1 MEYSR
6 KEMIEFLLAVG
17 ERTEE
22 ELNEESNYALLDMC
36 LYEIDSL
43 PRVATIYVNQDD

>member
-6 KEMIEFLLAVG
+6 KEMIEFLMAVG

-36 LYEIDSL
+36 LFEIDSL
-43 PRVATIYVNQDD
+43 PRVATYVNQED